1 MKLFL
6 LALIFTALAF
16 SQATITITVPGETN
30 TTIVIQ
36 PEGFNGIENAIMSQ
50 VMSFG
55 GAPVTL
61 TSATTTATT
70 TFLVSAVPSGLTTTN
85 GVMIGTEVSQI
96 SAIATG
102 VCPRALTVQRA
113 RLGTVAVASAS
124 GTAVKFLQAGK
135 GGTLIGSLL
144 QQWLVKN
151 LPAYP
156 GPIIIAAQAAIATQ
170 NATINAAL
178 DAVATIQP

>member
-6 LALIFTALAF
+6 LALIFAALAF

-36 PEGFNGIENAIMSQ
+36 AEGFSGIENAMMSQ
-50 VMSFG
+50 VMSFP

-61 TSATTTATT
+61 TSATTTGTT
-70 TFLVSAVPSGLTTTN
+70 TFLVSAVPSGLTVTN

-102 VCPRALTVQRA
+102 ACPCALTVQRA
-113 RLGTVAVASAS
+113 RLATTAVASAS
-124 GTAVKFLQAGK
+124 GTAVKFLEAGK
-135 GGTLIGSLL
+135 GGTLIAFLL
-144 QQWLVKN
+144 QKWLIQN
-151 LPAYP
+151 LPSYP

-170 NATINAAL
+170 NATIQAAIA
-178 DAVATIQP
+178 AVATIQP